1 VKADPP
7 TNPTPPPPG
16 IEEIGVSI
24 EEPFSILALEA
35 ISDSALNNTRE
46 LKAQHD
52 AAQRSG
58 NQMSAQDLI
67 DYETARRA
75 GLANGAP
82 AAPAPAPVATAPVPV
97 PVPAMAA
104 APAPITPPKGANVW
118 PPPGSMGGRPR
129 SPVSANGVRQ

>member
-1 VKADPP
+1 
-7 TNPTPPPPG
+7 
-16 IEEIGVSI
+16 VSI

-75 GLANGAP
+75 GLTNGAAAP
-82 AAPAPAPVATAPVPV
+82 AAPAAAPAAAPVPV
-97 PVPAMAA
+97 AAA
-104 APAPITPPKGANVW
+104 APVANGNGAAKTANVW
-118 PPPGSMGGRPR
+118 PPPGSMGVGRPR
-129 SPVSANGVRQ
+129 SPVSSVSFRQ